1 MQSWDF
7 GLSIKYCTSFKPYFN
22 WLKFLSQLPKKRPE
36 RFVPSYGVRRPIRKL
51 KVSEARKRPLTSQ
64 GSCDQIFENIHQE
77 FSTLSYLMGGKVF
90 PDPELVFKAFEKTVE
105 GM

>member
-1 MQSWDF
+1 MAKNS
-7 GLSIKYCTSFKPYFN
+7 L
-22 WLKFLSQLPKKRPE
+22 QLPKKRPE